1 MRLRV
6 KANVGPHFKGGAKYS
21 PGEEFD
27 GTERELKSFSD
38 KLEEVESPKVYVQEN
53 IPDDTQL
60 KVSIPSGK
68 SKRGRPKKRPNNES
82 YGQPSNNVD

>member
-6 KANVGPHFKGGAKYS
+6 KEGTGPHFKGGVKYS

-27 GTERELKSFSD
+27 GTERELKAFSD
-38 KLEEVESPKVYVQEN
+38 KLEEVESPTVGQEN

-68 SKRGRPKKRPNNES
+68 SKRGRPKKVRSADSES
-82 YGQPSNNVD
+82 MDAQDS

>member
-6 KANVGPHFKGGAKYS
+6 KEGKGPHFKGGVKYS

-27 GTERELKSFSD
+27 GTERELKAFSD
-38 KLEEVESPKVYVQEN
+38 KLEEVESPKV
-53 IPDDTQL
+53 DDTKL

-68 SKRGRPKKRPNNES
+68 SKRGRPKKRINNDS
-82 YGQPSNNVD
+82 DGQPDNNVD